1 MKNLYEHLKNI
12 DEGMGGMK
20 GAYRASLLGVKD
32 NTGMDMVVTILLSD
46 KDDTKEFEKWAEAQ
60 EGDTF
65 SHIQGG
71 NIEY

>member
-1 MKNLYEHLKNI
+1 MKKLYEHLKDI

-20 GAYRASLLGVKD
+20 GAYRAALLGVKD
-32 NTGMDMVVTILLSD
+32 STGMDMVVTILLSG
-46 KDDTKEFEKWAEAQ
+46 KDDAKEFEKWAEAE
-60 EGDTF
+60 EGNTF